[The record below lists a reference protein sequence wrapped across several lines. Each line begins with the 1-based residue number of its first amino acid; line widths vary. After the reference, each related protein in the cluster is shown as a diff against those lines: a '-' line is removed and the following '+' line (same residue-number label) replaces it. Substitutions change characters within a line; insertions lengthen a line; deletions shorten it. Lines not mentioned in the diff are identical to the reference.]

1 MIISQRCEMTAT
13 RVKWTK
19 KENVNLVIKNLHFY
33 RKMTW
38 NEKKF
43 ADIFYKISTMQN
55 IYANE
60 ELIK

>member
-1 MIISQRCEMTAT
+1 MTAT